1 VARKPSVQPFYD
13 ARGRLLIE
21 RRGLP
26 RTTLANDAYHFLRT
40 ASWTR
45 IVLLFVALFLG
56 TNLLFA
62 VVLWLGGAS
71 ITNAGGFADYYWFS
85 VQTLATIGYGVL
97 APNDLL
103 SHVVVTIESMLG
115 LGLTALMTGVFFA
128 RFATTSARII
138 FSQVAVVHDVEGKPT
153 LMFRMANARSTAIVE
168 ATVRV
173 YLTRDEY
180 ADGGERV
187 RRIHDLELR
196 RNTSPFFALSWTVYH
211 VLDESSLAKMKSVMS
226 RTPEGR
232 ERLHRLVVI
241 GQPTALSWLMTVV
254 RNACRR
260 MLRPFA
266 RQRRAL
272 GDVASAEDGDSLAV
286 AGESLD
292 PHQALERWEL
302 VNAVHAA
309 LAALP
314 RAYREVVILRD
325 LEGLSGPET
334 CAALGLDPA
343 AMKTRLHRAR
353 ASLRAKLDDRQPP
366 SSP

>member
-1 VARKPSVQPFYD
+1 MPSTSS
-13 ARGRLLIE
+13 E
-21 RRGLP
+21 RPLS
-26 RTTLANDAYHFLRT
+26 LAWSAA
-40 ASWTR
+40 ASGDDE
-45 IVLLFVALFLG
+45 A
-56 TNLLFA
+56 
-62 VVLWLGGAS
+62 
-71 ITNAGGFADYYWFS
+71 
-85 VQTLATIGYGVL
+85 
-97 APNDLL
+97 
-103 SHVVVTIESMLG
+103 
-115 LGLTALMTGVFFA
+115 LTALVRTY
-128 RFATTSARII
+128 
-138 FSQVAVVHDVEGKPT
+138 HD
-153 LMFRMANARSTAIVE
+153 
-168 ATVRV
+168 RV
-173 YLTRDEY
+173 YRFGRRVCRDSY
-180 ADGGERV
+180 DADDAVQEAFV
-187 RRIHDLELR
+187 TLARRRD
-196 RNTSPFFALSWTVYH
+196 
-211 VLDESSLAKMKSVMS
+211 
-226 RTPEGR
+226 
-232 ERLHRLVVI
+232 VI

-353 ASLRAKLDDRQPP
+353 ASLRAKLDDHQPP

>member
-71 ITNAGGFADYYWFS
+71 ITNASGFADYYWFS

-211 VLDESSLAKMKSVMS
+211 VLDESSPLYGLTPATLTKGSANLIITFQGIDDRLASTIHTRYGYDPDDIVF
-226 RTPEGR
+226 GR
-232 ERLHRLVVI
+232 RFVDIIH
-241 GQPTALSWLMTVV
+241 
-254 RNACRR
+254 N
-260 MLRPFA
+260 
-266 RQRRAL
+266 
-272 GDVASAEDGDSLAV
+272 D
-286 AGESLD
+286 
-292 PHQALERWEL
+292 
-302 VNAVHAA
+302 
-309 LAALP
+309 
-314 RAYREVVILRD
+314 
-325 LEGLSGPET
+325 PET
-334 CAALGLDPA
+334 GLRYVDVSQIHETEPVPEPPA
-343 AMKTRLHRAR
+343 
-353 ASLRAKLDDRQPP
+353 
-366 SSP
+366 

>member
-1 VARKPSVQPFYD
+1 MARKPSVQPFYD

-71 ITNAGGFADYYWFS
+71 ITNASGFADYYWFS

-211 VLDESSLAKMKSVMS
+211 VLDESSPLYGLTPATLTKGSANLIITFQGIDDRLASTIHTRYGYDPDDIVF
-226 RTPEGR
+226 GR
-232 ERLHRLVVI
+232 RFVDIIH
-241 GQPTALSWLMTVV
+241 
-254 RNACRR
+254 N
-260 MLRPFA
+260 
-266 RQRRAL
+266 
-272 GDVASAEDGDSLAV
+272 D
-286 AGESLD
+286 
-292 PHQALERWEL
+292 
-302 VNAVHAA
+302 
-309 LAALP
+309 
-314 RAYREVVILRD
+314 
-325 LEGLSGPET
+325 PET
-334 CAALGLDPA
+334 GLRYVDVSQIHETEPVPA
-343 AMKTRLHRAR
+343 
-353 ASLRAKLDDRQPP
+353 PP
-366 SSP
+366 A